1 MKIVGLTGGI
11 GSGKSTIL
19 NEFKD
24 LGIKIYSA
32 DNVAKTLINT
42 DRKLIDS
49 IKKVFG
55 NNIYKKNKLDT
66 NQLSKIVFHDSDKLK
81 VLNSIIHPA
90 VLNDFD
96 SFIKANDEVYIVK
109 EAAIIFETKSENAY
123 DKIILVRAPLE
134 ERIKRVLLRDNT
146 SRDEVI
152 KRINNQ
158 VDDSSVI
165 NKCDYIIDNYN
176 LSDLKDKVTQIH
188 IDLIR

>member
-11 GSGKSTIL
+11 GSGKSTVL
-19 NEFKD
+19 NEFKY
-24 LGIKIYSA
+24 LGIKTYSA
-32 DNVAKTLINT
+32 DNAAKTLINT
-42 DRKLIDS
+42 DRALIDS

-66 NQLSKIVFHDSDKLK
+66 KQLSKTVFQDSDKLE

-96 SFIKANDEVYIVK
+96 SFVRANDEIYIVK
-109 EAAIIFETKSENAY
+109 EVAIIFETKSEKAY

-134 ERIKRVLLRDNT
+134 ERIKRVLSRDDT

-152 KRINNQ
+152 NKIKNQ
-158 VDDSSVI
+158 VDDSSI
-165 NKCDYIIDNYN
+165 IDKCDYIIDNYD
-176 LSDLKDKVTQIH
+176 LSDLKDKVVKIH
-188 IDLIR
+188 KDLIR

>member
-11 GSGKSTIL
+11 GSGKSTVL
-19 NEFKD
+19 NEFKY
-24 LGIKIYSA
+24 LGIKTYSA
-32 DNVAKTLINT
+32 DNAAKTLINS
-42 DRKLIDS
+42 DRALIDS

-66 NQLSKIVFHDSDKLK
+66 KQLSKIVFQDSDKLE

-96 SFIKANDEVYIVK
+96 SFVRANDEIYIVK
-109 EAAIIFETKSENAY
+109 EVAIIFETKSEKAY

-134 ERIKRVLLRDNT
+134 ERIQRVLLRDDT
-146 SRDEVI
+146 SRDQVI
-152 KRINNQ
+152 KRIKNQ
-158 VDDSSVI
+158 VDDSSII

-176 LSDLKDKVTQIH
+176 LSDLKDKVAQIH
-188 IDLIR
+188 TD

>member
-11 GSGKSTIL
+11 GSGKSTVL

-24 LGIKIYSA
+24 LGIKTYSA
-32 DNVAKTLINT
+32 DNAAKALINS
-42 DRKLIDS
+42 DRALIDS

-66 NQLSKIVFHDSDKLK
+66 KQLSKIVFQDSDKLE

-90 VLNDFD
+90 VLNDFN
-96 SFIKANDEVYIVK
+96 SFARANDEIYIVK
-109 EAAIIFETKSENAY
+109 EVAIIFETKSEKAY

-134 ERIKRVLLRDNT
+134 ERIQRVLLRDNT
-146 SRDEVI
+146 TRDQVI
-152 KRINNQ
+152 KRIKNQ
-158 VDDSSVI
+158 VDDSSII

-176 LSDLKDKVTQIH
+176 LSDLKAKVAQIH
-188 IDLIR
+188 TDLIR

>member
-11 GSGKSTIL
+11 GSGKSTVL

-24 LGIKIYSA
+24 LGIKTYSA
-32 DNVAKTLINT
+32 DNAAKTLINT
-42 DRKLIDS
+42 DRALIDS

-66 NQLSKIVFHDSDKLK
+66 KQLSKIVFQDSDKLE

-96 SFIKANDEVYIVK
+96 SFVRANDEIYIVK
-109 EAAIIFETKSENAY
+109 EVAIIFETKSEKAY

-134 ERIKRVLLRDNT
+134 ERIQRVLLRDDT
-146 SRDEVI
+146 SRDQGI
-152 KRINNQ
+152 KRIKNQ
-158 VDDSSVI
+158 VDDSLII
-165 NKCDYIIDNYN
+165 NKCDYIIDNYK
-176 LSDLKDKVTQIH
+176 LSDLKDKVTKIH
-188 IDLIR
+188 NDLIR

>member
-11 GSGKSTIL
+11 GSGKSTVL

-24 LGIKIYSA
+24 LGIKTYSA
-32 DNVAKTLINT
+32 DNAAKTLINS
-42 DRKLIDS
+42 DRALIDS

-66 NQLSKIVFHDSDKLK
+66 KQLSKIVFQDSDKLK

-96 SFIKANDEVYIVK
+96 SFIKANDEIYIVK

-134 ERIKRVLLRDNT
+134 ERIKRVLLRDDN
-146 SRDEVI
+146 SRDDII

-158 VDDSSVI
+158 VDESSI
-165 NKCDYIIDNYN
+165 ISKCDYIIDNHN
-176 LSDLKDKVTQIH
+176 QSDLKDKVIQIH
-188 IDLIR
+188 EDLIS

>member
-11 GSGKSTIL
+11 GSGKSTVL

-24 LGIKIYSA
+24 LGIKTYSA
-32 DNVAKTLINT
+32 DNAAKTLINS
-42 DRKLIDS
+42 DRALIDS

-66 NQLSKIVFHDSDKLK
+66 EQLSKIVFQDSDKLE

-90 VLNDFD
+90 VLNDFN
-96 SFIKANDEVYIVK
+96 SFVRANDEIYIVK
-109 EAAIIFETKSENAY
+109 EVAIIFETKSEKAY

-134 ERIKRVLLRDNT
+134 ERIQRVLLRDDT
-146 SRDEVI
+146 TRDHVI
-152 KRINNQ
+152 KRIKNQ
-158 VDDSSVI
+158 VDDSSII

-176 LSDLKDKVTQIH
+176 LSDLKDKVALIH
-188 IDLIR
+188 TDLIR

>member
-11 GSGKSTIL
+11 GSGKSTVL
-19 NEFKD
+19 NEFKY
-24 LGIKIYSA
+24 LGIKTYSA
-32 DNVAKTLINT
+32 DNAAKTLINS
-42 DRKLIDS
+42 DRALIDS

-66 NQLSKIVFHDSDKLK
+66 KQLSKIVFQDSDKLE

-96 SFIKANDEVYIVK
+96 SFVRANDEIYIVK
-109 EAAIIFETKSENAY
+109 EVAIIFETKSEEAY

-134 ERIKRVLLRDNT
+134 ERIQRVLLRDDT
-146 SRDEVI
+146 TIDEVT
-152 KRINNQ
+152 KRIKNQ
-158 VDDSSVI
+158 VDDSSII
-165 NKCDYIIDNYN
+165 NKCDYIIDNYK

-188 IDLIR
+188 TDLIK

>member
-11 GSGKSTIL
+11 GSGKSTVL

-24 LGIKIYSA
+24 LGIKTYSA
-32 DNVAKTLINT
+32 DNAAKTLINT
-42 DRKLIDS
+42 DRALIDS

-55 NNIYKKNKLDT
+55 NNIYQKNKIDT
-66 NQLSKIVFHDSDKLK
+66 KQLSKIVFQDSDKLK

-96 SFIKANDEVYIVK
+96 SFIKANDEIYIVK

-134 ERIKRVLLRDNT
+134 ERIKRVLLRDDT
-146 SRDEVI
+146 SRDDII

-158 VDDSSVI
+158 VDESSI
-165 NKCDYIIDNYN
+165 ISKCDYIIDNN
-176 LSDLKDKVTQIH
+176 NQSDLKGKVIQIH
-188 IDLIR
+188 ADLIS

>member
-11 GSGKSTIL
+11 GSGKSTVL

-24 LGIKIYSA
+24 LGIKTYSA

-42 DRKLIDS
+42 DRALIDS

-55 NNIYKKNKLDT
+55 NNIYQKNKIDT
-66 NQLSKIVFHDSDKLK
+66 KQLSKIVFQDSDKLK

-90 VLNDFD
+90 VSNDFD
-96 SFIKANDEVYIVK
+96 SFIKANDEIYIVK
-109 EAAIIFETKSENAY
+109 EVAIIFETKSENAY

-134 ERIKRVLLRDNT
+134 ERIKRVLLRDDT
-146 SRDEVI
+146 SRDDVI

-158 VDDSSVI
+158 VDESSI
-165 NKCDYIIDNYN
+165 ISKCDYIIDNN
-176 LSDLKDKVTQIH
+176 NQLDLKGKVIQIH
-188 IDLIR
+188 ADLIS

>member
-11 GSGKSTIL
+11 GSGKSTVL

-24 LGIKIYSA
+24 LGIKTYSA
-32 DNVAKTLINT
+32 DNAAKNLINS
-42 DRKLIDS
+42 DRALIDS

-66 NQLSKIVFHDSDKLK
+66 KQLSKIVFQDSDKLE

-96 SFIKANDEVYIVK
+96 SFVRANDEIYIVK
-109 EAAIIFETKSENAY
+109 EVAIIFETKSEKTY

-134 ERIKRVLLRDNT
+134 ERIQRVLLRDDT
-146 SRDEVI
+146 TIDEVT
-152 KRINNQ
+152 KRIKNQ
-158 VDDSSVI
+158 INDSSII
-165 NKCDYIIDNYN
+165 NKCDYIIDNYK
-176 LSDLKDKVTQIH
+176 LSDLKDKVTKIH
-188 IDLIR
+188 NDLIR